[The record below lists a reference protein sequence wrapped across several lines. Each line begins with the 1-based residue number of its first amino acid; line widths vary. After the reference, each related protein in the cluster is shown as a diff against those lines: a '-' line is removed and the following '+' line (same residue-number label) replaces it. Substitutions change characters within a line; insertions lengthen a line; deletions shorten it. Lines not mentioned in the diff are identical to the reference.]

1 MITKNPFIYQG
12 YLDPLQ
18 DSLVYIER
26 EKELKQILNGLQD
39 LKYYAI
45 IAPRQTGKTT
55 FMRQLKN
62 KIDEDELHT
71 HESIYITFKGVKN
84 IEKNTFY
91 SLIANEIIA
100 ELNTKYTILDPPW
113 LLNMPLN
120 IQNNI
125 DFERFFITLSQ
136 IHFSKKVINC
146 PHLKKKRLKYV
157 ILIDEF
163 DCLPKELSFEFLK
176 TIRSIF
182 EQRFDNK
189 GFERFSLIIS
199 GAMDLAQLSRGRNSP
214 FNIADRV
221 DLEDFEEQ
229 EVVDMVKKVL
239 MAINA
244 YFYEYFPGDVFEATN
259 GHPYLTQKLC
269 GKIIDNLIS
278 DKKNYIGKSDI
289 TRQIDNFINSN
300 DINLKTIWDKIK
312 NNKNLDILEHLL
324 RGEKIRYNECDT
336 FSYELK
342 LAGAIVKD
350 ESGFCKTRNPIIY
363 RFFHRQF
370 LE

>member
-1 MITKNPFIYQG
+1 MITKNAFIYQG
-12 YLDPLQ
+12 YLDPQQ
-18 DSLVYIER
+18 DSLVYIDR
-26 EKELKQILNGLQD
+26 EKEVKQVLNGLQD

-55 FMRQLKN
+55 FMRQLKM

-71 HESIYITFKGVKN
+71 HESIYITLKELKN

-91 SLIANEIIA
+91 SFIANKIIA
-100 ELNTKYTILDPPW
+100 ELNTKYTIIDPPW

-125 DFERFFITLSQ
+125 DFEGFFITLSQ
-136 IHFSKKVINC
+136 INFSKKALNC
-146 PHLKKKRLKYV
+146 PPLIKRRFKYV

-176 TIRSIF
+176 TIRAIF

-189 GFERFSLIIS
+189 GFERISFIIS
-199 GAMDLAQLSRGRNSP
+199 GAMDLAELSRGRNSP
-214 FNIADRV
+214 FNIAVRIA
-221 DLEDFEEQ
+221 LEDFEEQ
-229 EVVDMVKKVL
+229 EVVDMVKNVL

-244 YFYEYFPGDVFEATN
+244 YSYEYFPGDLFEATN

-278 DKKNYIGKSDI
+278 DKKNYIRKDDI
-289 TRQIDNFINSN
+289 TRQIDNLINSN
-300 DINLKTIWDKIK
+300 DINLKIIWEKVK
-312 NNKNLDILEHLL
+312 NNKNSDILEHLL

-350 ESGFCKTRNPIIY
+350 ERGFCKMRNPIIY
-363 RFFHRQF
+363 RFFHKQF